1 MNYTSI
7 KNGNLKKN
15 LKDLN
20 AYFKLNKHD
29 YEFIL
34 RDIEDLNNLIN
45 DKNSSKVKVVCAGI
59 YNAGKSTFLNQ
70 IVGKPVFEVGDIPTT
85 TKMQQYE
92 NNNVLFI
99 DTPGVNAN
107 ENDNNTALQIYK
119 DADLVLFVSNIQNG
133 GLNASEGNY
142 LKEIETILG
151 GEDIFKNNVLFMLSN
166 KHQVDEIAI
175 PKIVEEHKNNINKV
189 MGYIPENIFVFDS
202 CTYENG
208 CKNKENALI
217 NESGFLDIKKVID
230 TKVDEFA
237 NSIEKNRE
245 NKIESKAKILDENLK
260 KLLIPVNDMLS
271 KLDKDEVKNK
281 TNIKNINE
289 LENELK
295 NKINQFGKNLN
306 ENKSKPHARVRIV
319 YSKSGL
325 NEKHLSESAAKK
337 VGQKTIEK
345 AFDKRG
351 RAAREAVDEIIQDI
365 VKYIEISMHEE
376 NYYYK
381 NTTEATK
388 LILDYSNLLMKN
400 GINIKKELLEEIN
413 IVPNMEG
420 MDENTIRR
428 QLNED
433 LIDNSAYSSL
443 SWYITQNLEIDE
455 IETYVPG
462 IFGDRWATRYYIDS
476 YSVFEAVSEIESDIQ
491 GVLDSKVN
499 FIWNKVEKI
508 IDDFNKK
515 LIKTLNDRVLLLS
528 KETKDQIQKLS
539 NLNPYDLVK
548 IKKLVKEITLN

>member
-20 AYFKLNKHD
+20 AYFKLNKND
-29 YEFIL
+29 YEGIL
-34 RDIEDLNNLIN
+34 KDIEDLNNLIN

-70 IVGKPVFEVGDIPTT
+70 IVGKSVFEVGDIPTT

-151 GEDIFKNNVLFMLSN
+151 GEEIFKNNVLFMLSN
-166 KHQVDEIAI
+166 KHQVDETAI

-260 KLLIPVNDMLS
+260 KLLTPVNDMLS

-306 ENKSKPHARVRIV
+306 ESKSKPHARVRIV

-433 LIDNSAYSSL
+433 LIENSSYSSL

-462 IFGDRWATRYYIDS
+462 IFGDRWATRYHIDS

-491 GVLDSKVN
+491 GVLDSNVN
-499 FIWNKVEKI
+499 FIWNKVEKVV
-508 IDDFNKK
+508 DDFNKK
-515 LIKTLNDRVLLLS
+515 LIKILNDRVLLLS

>member
-20 AYFKLNKHD
+20 AYFKLNKND
-29 YEFIL
+29 YEGIL
-34 RDIEDLNNLIN
+34 KDIEDLNNLIN

-70 IVGKPVFEVGDIPTT
+70 IVGKSVFEVGDIPTT
-85 TKMQQYE
+85 TKMQKYE

-151 GEDIFKNNVLFMLSN
+151 GEEIFKNNVLFMLSN

-260 KLLIPVNDMLS
+260 KLLTPVNDMLS

-499 FIWNKVEKI
+499 FIWNKVEKS

-515 LIKTLNDRVLLLS
+515 LIKALNDRVLLLS

>member
-15 LKDLN
+15 LKELN
-20 AYFKLNKHD
+20 ASFKLNKSD
-29 YEFIL
+29 YEVIL

-119 DADLVLFVSNIQNG
+119 EADLVLFVSNIQNG

-142 LKEIETILG
+142 LKQIETILG
-151 GEDIFKNNVLFMLSN
+151 GEELFKNNVLFMLSN
-166 KHQVDEIAI
+166 KHQVDEMAI
-175 PKIVEEHKNNINKV
+175 PKIVEEHKHNINKV

-208 CKNKENALI
+208 CKNKEHALI
-217 NESGFLDIKKVID
+217 NESGFLDIKNVID
-230 TKVDEFA
+230 NKVDEFA
-237 NSIEKNRE
+237 NSIKQNRE
-245 NKIESKAKILDENLK
+245 NKIENKAKTLDENLS
-260 KLLIPVNDMLS
+260 KLLMPVNDMIS
-271 KLDKDEVKNK
+271 KLDKDDVKNK

-289 LENELK
+289 LQHELK
-295 NKINQFGKNLN
+295 NKINQFEKNLN
-306 ENKSKPHARVRIV
+306 ESKSKPHARVRIV

-413 IVPNMEG
+413 IVPKIEG
-420 MDENTIRR
+420 LDENTIRR

-433 LIDNSAYSSL
+433 LIDNSSYSSL

-499 FIWNKVEKI
+499 FIWNKVEKS

-515 LIKTLNDRVLLLS
+515 LIRILNDRVLLLS

-539 NLNPYDLVK
+539 NLNSYDLVK
-548 IKKLVKEITLN
+548 IKELVKEITLN

>member
-20 AYFKLNKHD
+20 AYFKLNKND
-29 YEFIL
+29 YEGIL
-34 RDIEDLNNLIN
+34 KDIEDLNNLIN

-70 IVGKPVFEVGDIPTT
+70 IVGKSVFEVGDIPTT

-151 GEDIFKNNVLFMLSN
+151 GEEIFKNNVLFMLSN

-208 CKNKENALI
+208 CKNKENTLI

-230 TKVDEFA
+230 NKVDEFA
-237 NSIEKNRE
+237 NSVEKNRE

-260 KLLIPVNDMLS
+260 KLLTPVNDMIY

-306 ENKSKPHARVRIV
+306 ESKSKPHARVRIV

-433 LIDNSAYSSL
+433 LIENSSYSSL

-462 IFGDRWATRYYIDS
+462 IFGDRWATRYHIDS

-491 GVLDSKVN
+491 GVLDSNVN

-508 IDDFNKK
+508 VDDFNKK
-515 LIKTLNDRVLLLS
+515 LIKILNDRVLLLS

-548 IKKLVKEITLN
+548 IKKLVKEINLN

>member
-351 RAAREAVDEIIQDI
+351 RAAREAVDEIIQYI

>member
-15 LKDLN
+15 LKELN
-20 AYFKLNKHD
+20 ASFKLNKSD
-29 YEFIL
+29 YEVIL

-119 DADLVLFVSNIQNG
+119 EADLVLFVSNIQNG

-142 LKEIETILG
+142 LKQIETILG
-151 GEDIFKNNVLFMLSN
+151 GEELFKNNVLFMLSN
-166 KHQVDEIAI
+166 KHQVDEMAI
-175 PKIVEEHKNNINKV
+175 PKIVEEHKHNINKV

-208 CKNKENALI
+208 CKNKEHALI
-217 NESGFLDIKKVID
+217 NESGFLDIKNVID
-230 TKVDEFA
+230 NKVDEFA
-237 NSIEKNRE
+237 NSIKQNRE
-245 NKIESKAKILDENLK
+245 NKIENKAKTLDGNLS
-260 KLLIPVNDMLS
+260 KLLMPVNDMIS
-271 KLDKDEVKNK
+271 KLDKDDVKNK

-289 LENELK
+289 LQHELK
-295 NKINQFGKNLN
+295 NKINQFEKNLN
-306 ENKSKPHARVRIV
+306 ESKSKPHARVRIV

-413 IVPNMEG
+413 IVPKIEG
-420 MDENTIRR
+420 LDENTIRR

-433 LIDNSAYSSL
+433 LIDNSSYSSL

-491 GVLDSKVN
+491 GVLDSNVN
-499 FIWNKVEKI
+499 SIWNKVEKS

-515 LIKTLNDRVLLLS
+515 LIKTLNDRLVLLS

-539 NLNPYDLVK
+539 NLNSYDLVK